1 MIQNEQVQEKYLSEV
16 EEFNQLF
23 GKWEQL
29 KRFEL
34 LGKPWGIETGELTP
48 TMKLKR
54 KVIMEKYA
62 DRVEALY
69 TN

>member
-34 LGKPWGIETGELTP
+34 LDKPWGIETGELTP

-54 KVIMEKYA
+54 KVIMERYA

>member
-1 MIQNEQVQEKYLSEV
+1 MIQNEQVQEKYLNEV
-16 EEFNQLF
+16 AKFNELF
-23 GKWEQL
+23 GNWEQI

-34 LGKPWGIETGELTP
+34 LDTPWGIETGELTP

-69 TN
+69 RK

>member
-16 EEFNQLF
+16 AKYNELF
-23 GKWEQL
+23 GNWEQI

-34 LGKPWGIETGELTP
+34 LDAPWGIETGELTP

-69 TN
+69 TK

>member
-1 MIQNEQVQEKYLSEV
+1 VEQ
-16 EEFNQLF
+16 FNQLF

-34 LGKPWGIETGELTP
+34 LETPWGIETSELTP

-62 DRVEALY
+62 DKVEALY
-69 TN
+69 TK

>member
-1 MIQNEQVQEKYLSEV
+1 V

-34 LGKPWGIETGELTP
+34 LDKPWGIETGELTP